1 MEHTEQHIVAIDL
14 GTSKIALVVVKVNG
28 DDVQVVYYKETAA
41 AGIINSGVSNMV
53 QACGPLQ
60 HLIKDAEESLN
71 IKINQAV
78 IGMPKY
84 PIRQEAN
91 SGKILD
97 RGEFTE
103 ITQEDVDNL
112 KRFAQ
117 ETYPLQSTEREAIYG
132 AVAQSFSD
140 GENFQIKEEDIVGMS
155 SNTLEGHFKIFIGR
169 RKELINADSL
179 LAKAGISAR
188 KKYFTADTTANVILS
203 ETEMENGVALI
214 DFGGGS
220 TSVAVYHDGIMRHYA
235 SIPFGGKN
243 ITHDIKSELQ
253 ITERLAE
260 NIKMAFGACMPEKLL
275 NMSEKVLS
283 IVDKNSTMNKKV
295 SVKYLSEIIT
305 ARVVEILEAV
315 LYEIQESGLAEH
327 LRCGIVV
334 TGGAARTANLGI
346 LINEMSGYNV
356 RIGYPK
362 NDIAGYEVDGTHE
375 TSATTV
381 LGLVNAALK
390 EETATCAV
398 DTGIPY
404 QDGVSVET
412 EPQTVEEEKPED
424 VEEVAVDQEVS
435 DENTHEEE
443 VHEEEVSEEEQTAE
457 EDVTE
462 DETEEEATEEAET
475 ETEETEE
482 AEEQAEEVKEK
493 KDRWRFLKVVWGKAQ
508 SIGANINKIIDGIT
522 DDEEDE
528 EESED

>member
-1 MEHTEQHIVAIDL
+1 MEHREQHIVAIDL

-28 DDVQVVYYKETAA
+28 DDVQVVYYRETAA

-53 QACGPLQ
+53 QACTPLQ
-60 HLIKDAEESLN
+60 QLIKDAEESLN

-91 SGKILD
+91 SGKVID

-117 ETYPLQSTEREAIYG
+117 ETYPLQSADREAIYG

-140 GENFQIKEEDIVGMS
+140 GENFQIKEDDIVGMS
-155 SNTLEGHFKIFIGR
+155 SDTLEGHFKIFIGR

-188 KKYFTADTTANVILS
+188 KKYFTADTTAHVILS

-220 TSVAVYHDGIMRHYA
+220 TSVAIYHDGIMRHYA

-275 NMSEKVLS
+275 SMSEKVLH
-283 IVDKNSTMNKKV
+283 IIDKNSTQDKQV
-295 SVKYLSEIIT
+295 AVKYLSEIIT
-305 ARVVEILEAV
+305 ARVREVMEAV

-327 LRCGIVV
+327 LRCGIVI
-334 TGGAARTANLGI
+334 TGGVARTANLSMM
-346 LINEMSGYNV
+346 INEMSGYNV

-362 NDIAGYEVDGTHE
+362 NDIAGYGIDGTHE
-375 TSATTV
+375 TSATTI
-381 LGLVNAALK
+381 LGLVAAAMR
-390 EETATCAV
+390 EETATCAI
-398 DTGIPY
+398 DTGIPKNVEVEVVASEEAKPAAVPAEEPAEDVVEEAEY
-404 QDGVSVET
+404 AEEYETPVQEEAEVEAEVET
-412 EPQTVEEEKPED
+412 EV
-424 VEEVAVDQEVS
+424 
-435 DENTHEEE
+435 
-443 VHEEEVSEEEQTAE
+443 
-457 EDVTE
+457 
-462 DETEEEATEEAET
+462 
-475 ETEETEE
+475 E
-482 AEEQAEEVKEK
+482 AEESDQVIVKKDEEKEEEK
-493 KDRWRFLKVVWGKAQ
+493 KDRWKFIKVVWGKAQ
-508 SIGANINKIIDGIT
+508 NIGANINKIIDGIT
-522 DDEEDE
+522 VDEDDESDE
-528 EESED
+528 E

>member
-53 QACGPLQ
+53 QACTPLQ
-60 HLIKDAEESLN
+60 QLIKDAEESLN

-91 SGKILD
+91 SGKVID

-117 ETYPLQSTEREAIYG
+117 ETYPLQSADREAIYG

-140 GENFQIKEEDIVGMS
+140 GENFQIKEDDIVGMS
-155 SNTLEGHFKIFIGR
+155 SDTLEGHFKIFIGR

-188 KKYFTADTTANVILS
+188 KKYFTADTTAHVILS

-220 TSVAVYHDGIMRHYA
+220 TSVAIYHDGIMRHYA

-275 NMSEKVLS
+275 NMSEKVLH
-283 IVDKNSTMNKKV
+283 IIDKNSTQDKQV
-295 SVKYLSEIIT
+295 AVKYLSEIIT
-305 ARVVEILEAV
+305 ARVREIMEAV
-315 LYEIQESGLAEH
+315 LYEIQESGLSEH

-334 TGGAARTANLGI
+334 TGGAARTANLCMMI
-346 LINEMSGYNV
+346 TEMSGYNV

-375 TSATTV
+375 TSATTI
-381 LGLVNAALK
+381 LGLVNAAMK
-390 EETATCAV
+390 EETATCAI
-398 DTGIPY
+398 DTGMPERVEAE
-404 QDGVSVET
+404 DAEALASEVEEPEVPASVQAEEPAEDVAEET
-412 EPQTVEEEKPED
+412 EY
-424 VEEVAVDQEVS
+424 
-435 DENTHEEE
+435 
-443 VHEEEVSEEEQTAE
+443 
-457 EDVTE
+457 
-462 DETEEEATEEAET
+462 TEEEETPVQEEEEDDEEAQE
-475 ETEETEE
+475 EETQESDPVIVKKEE
-482 AEEQAEEVKEK
+482 EEDKKE
-493 KDRWRFLKVVWGKAQ
+493 RWKFIKVVWGKAQ
-508 SIGANINKIIDGIT
+508 NIGANINKIIDGIT
-522 DDEEDE
+522 VDEDESDEE
-528 EESED
+528 

>member
-1 MEHTEQHIVAIDL
+1 MEHIEQHIVAIDL

-28 DDVQVVYYKETAA
+28 DDVQVVYYKETAS

-53 QACGPLQ
+53 QACTPLQ

-91 SGKILD
+91 SGKVVD

-103 ITQEDVDNL
+103 ITHEDVDDL

-117 ETYPLQSTEREAIYG
+117 ETYPLQSAEREAIYG

-140 GENFQIKEEDIVGMS
+140 GENFQIKEDDIVGMS
-155 SNTLEGHFKIFIGR
+155 SDTLEGHFKIFIGR

-188 KKYFTADTTANVILS
+188 KKYFTADTTAHVILS

-220 TSVAVYHDGIMRHYA
+220 TSVAIYHDGIMRHYA

-275 NMSEKVLS
+275 NMSEKVLH
-283 IVDKNSTMNKKV
+283 IIDKNSTQDKQV
-295 SVKYLSEIIT
+295 AVKYLSEIIT
-305 ARVVEILEAV
+305 ARVREIMEAV

-327 LRCGIVV
+327 LRCGIVI
-334 TGGAARTANLGI
+334 TGGAARTANLCMM
-346 LINEMSGYNV
+346 INEMSGYNV
-356 RIGYPK
+356 RMGYPK
-362 NDIAGYEVDGTHE
+362 NDIAGYAADGTHE
-375 TSATTV
+375 TSATTI
-381 LGLVNAALK
+381 LGLVTAAMK
-390 EETATCAV
+390 EEAVTCAI
-398 DTGIPY
+398 DTGMPQ
-404 QDGVSVET
+404 QDGGEEAVVSVET
-412 EPQTVEEEKPED
+412 EHEEPETAQTEEPEEELT
-424 VEEVAVDQEVS
+424 EEVEYTETDDAPVQ
-435 DENTHEEE
+435 EE
-443 VHEEEVSEEEQTAE
+443 V
-457 EDVTE
+457 
-462 DETEEEATEEAET
+462 
-475 ETEETEE
+475 
-482 AEEQAEEVKEK
+482 EVKEAKDSQEAIAK
-493 KDRWRFLKVVWGKAQ
+493 KDRWKFIKVVWGKAQ
-508 SIGANINKIIDGIT
+508 DIGANINKIIDGIT
-522 DDEEDE
+522 VDDDETDDEE
-528 EESED
+528 

>member
-53 QACGPLQ
+53 QACTPLQ
-60 HLIKDAEESLN
+60 QLIKDAEESLN

-91 SGKILD
+91 SGKVID

-117 ETYPLQSTEREAIYG
+117 ETYPLQSADREAIYG

-140 GENFQIKEEDIVGMS
+140 GENFQIKEDDIVGMS
-155 SNTLEGHFKIFIGR
+155 SDTLEGHFKIFIGR

-188 KKYFTADTTANVILS
+188 KKYFTADTTAHVILS

-220 TSVAVYHDGIMRHYA
+220 TSVAIYHDGIMRHYA

-275 NMSEKVLS
+275 NMSEKVLH
-283 IVDKNSTMNKKV
+283 IIDKNSTQDKQV
-295 SVKYLSEIIT
+295 AVKYLSEIIT
-305 ARVVEILEAV
+305 ARVREIMEAV
-315 LYEIQESGLAEH
+315 LYEIQESGLSEH

-334 TGGAARTANLGI
+334 TGGAARTANLCMMI
-346 LINEMSGYNV
+346 TEMSGYNV

-375 TSATTV
+375 TSATTI
-381 LGLVNAALK
+381 LGLVNAAMK
-390 EETATCAV
+390 EETATCAI
-398 DTGIPY
+398 DTGMPERIEAEDAEALASEVEEPE
-404 QDGVSVET
+404 VPASVQAEEPAEDVAEDVAEET
-412 EPQTVEEEKPED
+412 EY
-424 VEEVAVDQEVS
+424 
-435 DENTHEEE
+435 
-443 VHEEEVSEEEQTAE
+443 
-457 EDVTE
+457 
-462 DETEEEATEEAET
+462 TEEEETPVQEEDDEEAQE
-475 ETEETEE
+475 EETKESDPVIVRKEE
-482 AEEQAEEVKEK
+482 EEDKKE
-493 KDRWRFLKVVWGKAQ
+493 RWKFIKVVWGKAQ
-508 SIGANINKIIDGIT
+508 NIGANINKIIDGIT
-522 DDEEDE
+522 VDEDESDEE
-528 EESED
+528 

>member
-14 GTSKIALVVVKVNG
+14 GTSKIALIVVKVNG

-53 QACGPLQ
+53 QANVPLQ

-91 SGKILD
+91 SGKIMD

-103 ITQEDVDNL
+103 ITQEDIDNL

-140 GENFQIKEEDIVGMS
+140 GENFQIKENDIVGMS
-155 SNTLEGHFKIFIGR
+155 SNILEGHFKIFIGR

-188 KKYFTADTTANVILS
+188 KKYFTADTTAHVILS

-220 TSVAVYHDGIMRHYA
+220 TSVTIYHDGIMRHYA

-275 NMSEKVLS
+275 NMSEKVLH
-283 IVDKNSTMNKKV
+283 IIDKNSTQDKQV
-295 SVKYLSEIIT
+295 AVKYLSEIIT
-305 ARVVEILEAV
+305 ARIREIVEAV

-327 LRCGIVV
+327 LRCGIVI
-334 TGGAARTANLGI
+334 TGGVARTANLGMM
-346 LINEMSGYNV
+346 INEMSGYNV

-362 NDIAGYEVDGTHE
+362 SDIPGYGADGTHE
-375 TSATTV
+375 TSATTI
-381 LGLVNAALK
+381 LGLVTAAMK
-390 EETATCAV
+390 EETVNCAV
-398 DTGIPY
+398 DTGMPQQVEETAHETVEQNEVTEVAEKEAEVRETVDKTPMEQVEFEEAPEDETAQEEVEPAQEEIPA
-404 QDGVSVET
+404 QE
-412 EPQTVEEEKPED
+412 EAPAQEAAPAQEEKKPEEEK
-424 VEEVAVDQEVS
+424 
-435 DENTHEEE
+435 
-443 VHEEEVSEEEQTAE
+443 
-457 EDVTE
+457 
-462 DETEEEATEEAET
+462 
-475 ETEETEE
+475 
-482 AEEQAEEVKEK
+482 KGG
-493 KDRWRFLKVVWGKAQ
+493 WRFLKVVWGKAQ
-508 SIGANINKIIDGIT
+508 NIGANINKIIDGIT
-522 DDEEDE
+522 VDDDETDDEE
-528 EESED
+528 